1 MTALRNVLL
10 SVSVIMLAAGS
21 AVAGVGLGLK
31 AGLNLADLSDV
42 EKLDSIESISN
53 ETKTGFIAGAHL
65 AFPLSSAL
73 KLQVEGL
80 YSEKGATGEA
90 AAGLDVQKWEN
101 KLTYLEVPLLLKL
114 ELPIPAVKPFIYG
127 GGSVSFLLDAEERIG
142 ENWHDITDSLNE
154 IDYGLVMGGGLYVI
168 GLTIEARYTKGL
180 NDTVEDPDPH
190 SLVEQSRNKVF
201 SVMVG
206 LDLF

>member
-1 MTALRNVLL
+1 
-10 SVSVIMLAAGS
+10 MLVAVP

-31 AGLNLADLSDV
+31 AGLNLANMSDL
-42 EKLDSIESISN
+42 ENIDSIDKIVN
-53 ETKTGFIAGAHL
+53 ETKHGFIAGAHL

-80 YSEKGATGEA
+80 YAEKGSSGEA
-90 AAGLDVQKWEN
+90 SQGLDIEKWEN

-127 GGSVSFLLDAEERIG
+127 GGSVAFLLEAEERIRS
-142 ENWHDITDSLNE
+142 EWFDITDSLNST
-154 IDYGLVMGGGLYVI
+154 DYGLVIGGGLYVL
-168 GLTIEARYTKGL
+168 GLTIEGRYTKGL
-180 NDTVEDPDPH
+180 SDTVEDPDPH
-190 SLVEQSRNKVF
+190 SLVQQSRNKVF